1 MVANTPGILPKAG
14 LVGSKII
21 NYPFTIPKQLNESA
35 TNVGAMN
42 HDLVEGITGALGSG
56 LASLEPRG
64 PAKWFVG
71 LLAKVNGS
79 VQGSRDMATRN
90 KTVFWDPFG
99 DGVAQVGQA
108 LGGPGAYWYA
118 KKAGIEQPTAD
129 TIKAALAGSLFKFP
143 TAEELGGAAPAP
155 PSASEVVE
163 AATEVPAAPAA
174 PAGPPPGQAPE
185 AAVQAA
191 EGAGQVAA

>member
-35 TNVGAMN
+35 TNVGKMN

-56 LASLEPRG
+56 LQSLEPRG

-79 VQGSRDMATRN
+79 VQHSRDIATRN

-99 DGVAQVGQA
+99 DGMAQVGQA

-143 TAEELGGAAPAP
+143 TAEELGGAPPA
-155 PSASEVVE
+155 AAEVVE
-163 AATEVPAAPAA
+163 ASTEAPAAPEA
-174 PAGPPPGQAPE
+174 PAGPPAGQAPE

-191 EGAGQVAA
+191 EGAGQIAA